1 MTSEFFAHTPPKGSA
16 HLPGHK
22 LKEHLTEVADF
33 TKVFAKKIQADDLG
47 YYAGLW
53 HDLGKYNPEFQQYL
67 VDCHEA
73 SLNKQMPPK
82 RKIPHAIHGAMLA
95 AEFCSDISIVI
106 DGHHRGLKDSVLQH
120 NDNNFERA
128 EKELDRV
135 VASAESEGID
145 LSPNLDF
152 DELVA
157 HLPDPDDNPYARE
170 VFDRLLFSCLID
182 ADRLDT
188 ERFDDL
194 SRFKLRYINK
204 LAIQQLSDVFK
215 SEQKEFIIRQR
226 GKLTD
231 KNKEVFEVRQEV
243 YKYCEQSA
251 LTKPGIFRLTVPTGG
266 GKTLSGLAFALGHIL
281 ANPIENLERRVIIAV
296 PYTSIIEQTI
306 DVYRG
311 IFDRELGHSS
321 VLEHHSGIQHDFK
334 SKESISKEEEEIDEG
349 AIVAQRQARLAT
361 QNWDAPL
368 IVTTTVQLFESL
380 FSNRTSKCRKLHNII
395 GSVIILDEVQTLPIA
410 LRESICSM
418 LKELVERYHV
428 SVVLCTATQPV
439 LTGDDGY
446 FRGFDRDSII
456 DIIPVATSQEH
467 FQKLKRVRYN
477 LSAIK
482 THTKWSWQELINN
495 LKPHPSAL
503 VILNTRKDALTV
515 LETLGCLP
523 DRNLSTEPI
532 ENRVKAA
539 IKNSQ
544 ILHLSTL
551 LCGAHRQLVL
561 DEVRLRLNPANPQ
574 DCLLISTQVVEAGVD
589 LDFPVVYRAL
599 CPLDRIVQAAGR
611 CNREGNMDE
620 PGQVWI
626 FELDEGTLPPKG
638 SEYAKATE
646 KTRQKLE
653 QYSED
658 DLHNPEIFT
667 SYGND
672 LYKLELA
679 DKHKIQEYR
688 ENHCFE
694 TVASKFKL
702 IEDETYPIVIS
713 YNDDAKDLLRQIEY
727 RGLFASDYR
736 ALQPY
741 TISIRH
747 YEFQKHKK
755 SIAQPIAGVNFY
767 VWIGSYDPILGVPLI
782 GDPSD
787 VYLLKGEDS
796 VF

>member
-1 MTSEFFAHTPPKGSA
+1 MF
-16 HLPGHK
+16 
-22 LKEHLTEVADF
+22 D
-33 TKVFAKKIQADDLG
+33 
-47 YYAGLW
+47 
-53 HDLGKYNPEFQQYL
+53 
-67 VDCHEA
+67 
-73 SLNKQMPPK
+73 SL
-82 RKIPHAIHGAMLA
+82 
-95 AEFCSDISIVI
+95 
-106 DGHHRGLKDSVLQH
+106 
-120 NDNNFERA
+120 
-128 EKELDRV
+128 
-135 VASAESEGID
+135 ASAASEGIN
-145 LSPNLDF
+145 LSPDIDF
-152 DELVA
+152 DELFA
-157 HLPDPDDNPYARE
+157 HLPDSDENPYARE

-182 ADRLDT
+182 ADRLNSEEFDNPEKSTLRNLNKPSIHQLWDT
-188 ERFDDL
+188 
-194 SRFKLRYINK
+194 FKDRQEK
-204 LAIQQLSDVFK
+204 FVTKQQSK
-215 SEQKEFIIRQR
+215 I
-226 GKLTD
+226 TA

-243 YKYCEQSA
+243 YKYCERAA
-251 LTKPGIFRLTVPTGG
+251 LNQPGIFRLTVPTGG
-266 GKTLSGLAFALGHIL
+266 GKTLSGLAFALQHIL
-281 ANPIENLERRVIIAV
+281 ANPKQLALEPLEYLQRRVIVAV

-306 DVYRG
+306 KEYRG
-311 IFDRELGHSS
+311 IFDRELGKSS
-321 VLEHHSGIQHDFK
+321 VLEHHSGIQHDFR
-334 SKESISKEEEEIDEG
+334 SKEERSESEEEIDEG
-349 AIVAQRQARLAT
+349 AIASQRQARLAT

-380 FSNRTSKCRKLHNII
+380 FSNRTSKCRKLHNIV

-446 FRGFDRDSII
+446 FRGFDRDSIT

-467 FQKLKRVRYN
+467 FQKLKRVKYN

-482 THTKWSWQELINN
+482 NHLKWSWQELIAK

-523 DRNLSTEPI
+523 DLNLPTEPI
-532 ENRVKAA
+532 EDRVKVA
-539 IKNSQ
+539 IKKSR

-561 DEVRLRLNPANPQ
+561 DEVRLRLNPEKPQ
-574 DCLLISTQVVEAGVD
+574 ACTLISTQVVEAGVD

-611 CNREGNMDE
+611 CNREGNMEE
-620 PGQVWI
+620 PGQVWV
-626 FELDEGTLPPKG
+626 FELEEGTLPPKG

-653 QYSED
+653 QYSEEE
-658 DLHNPEIFT
+658 LHNPEIFT

-672 LYKLELA
+672 LYKLESA
-679 DKHKIQEYR
+679 DKHKIQEDRANQY
-688 ENHCFE
+688 FE

-702 IEDETYPIVIS
+702 IEDETYPIVIP
-713 YNDDAKDLLRQIEY
+713 YNDEVQKLLRQIEY
-727 RGLFASDYR
+727 RGLFSGDYKE
-736 ALQPY
+736 LQPY
-741 TISIRH
+741 TISIRQ
-747 YEFQKHKK
+747 YEFRKHSKF
-755 SIAQPIAGVNFY
+755 ITQPIAGVNFY